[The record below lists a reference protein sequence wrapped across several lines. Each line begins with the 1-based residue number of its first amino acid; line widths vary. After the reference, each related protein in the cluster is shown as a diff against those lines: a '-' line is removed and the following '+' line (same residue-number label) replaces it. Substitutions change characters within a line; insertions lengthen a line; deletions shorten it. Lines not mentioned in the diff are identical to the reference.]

1 MTKWTIPA
9 DTEVERLREA
19 LTLIERVYHMEGKG
33 SIWRAAIMN
42 GIARTAQDGE
52 DLTYY
57 RRLFPRAVLS
67 GPAPGE
73 GEP

>member
-1 MTKWTIPA
+1 MTKWHGTPA
-9 DTEVERLREA
+9 DGAEVERLREA

-33 SIWRAAIMN
+33 CIWRSAIMN

-57 RRLFPRAVLS
+57 RRLFPRNSVEL
-67 GPAPGE
+67 
-73 GEP
+73 